1 MIMRHNRKH
10 NLFGW
15 LVASAL
21 LLTTACA
28 NDAMLDLSQGSG
40 TRGTGT
46 VALTVLPQTQTNTTR
61 GIKTGNSTISTGTE
75 IDVLIYAVYAYDEA
89 TQTYVLAE
97 GFGKGSKTSK
107 FTADKVGT
115 GQTAVAATGSAMT
128 DTPVE
133 VQLTVDLEKKYKVVF
148 WAQNSTTDAYD
159 TKDLKK
165 VKVSYTTKANDK
177 DVPAPN
183 NDEQRDAFCAV
194 AEIVNGTPVD
204 KDGKEDNK
212 VYLRRPLAQV
222 NVGTAGWDY
231 EGAAYLKPSSVS
243 YTKSTITLK
252 GVAQYYNVLDGKT
265 LSQNELA
272 EGEKATTDATFS
284 YYRLPAFINVADT
297 EWDNPQ
303 ITPYTGKDSEGNDDG
318 KGFEEYLRVDINK
331 NGEFAPA
338 YVGWKDFDNY
348 RKAADTKADYEKGKL
363 PDTEEFKYLSMCYV
377 LVPEATNIIEKV
389 NPNAKYGSVLDK
401 VSFTAQGTVVDKNEP
416 LEKKVEVSNVPVQ
429 KNWRTNILGY
439 NFFLGA
445 QKYIIDIVPDYCGD
459 YNDGEVV
466 KGEWPKKTKTVKVKE
481 VDATYTITF
490 GSNKTETQSKPR
502 FFTTSVSNT
511 GTVNYSGSK
520 PKYNSKDYTYG
531 LKMTSGGYI
540 DFTTTKETTIVVV
553 QVERP
558 DANGSYS
565 PPGPL
570 HIIKDKTQG
579 WTWGERDM
587 DWEAKPDLKEPSV
600 DFSYRDVSFTEYPLL
615 KPLDDAKNQNVYVYK
630 LENVPAGSYSIRR
643 YGFLDDENGHKKSN
657 ESGVVY
663 VEVQE
668 LEEVEMEVPDIDDD
682 TIDDHKKPR
691 DDGDGT
697 FDDNYPSYRDT
708 DGDDASANKSTG
720 GDNTP
725 TEGE

>member
-1 MIMRHNRKH
+1 MRHNRKH

-15 LVASAL
+15 LAASAL

-40 TRGTGT
+40 TRT

-61 GIKTGNSTISTGTE
+61 GIETGNSTISTGQY
-75 IDVLIYAVYAYDEA
+75 IDVLIYAVYEKIDE
-89 TQTYVLAE
+89 
-97 GFGKGSKTSK
+97 GKYELVNRAFKNSQVDGI
-107 FTADKVGT
+107 TADDLGD
-115 GQTAVAATGSAMT
+115 GQTAVSAKGISYT
-128 DTPVE
+128 NSVT
-133 VQLTVDLEKKYKVVF
+133 VQVTVDAEKEYKVVF
-148 WAQNSTTDAYD
+148 WAQNRQTDAYD
-159 TKDLKK
+159 TKDLEK
-165 VKVSYTTKANDK
+165 VKVSYMTKNEEGNDVSVL
-177 DVPAPN
+177 VPARN

-194 AEIVNGTPVD
+194 AEIIQGTPAN
-204 KDGKEDNK
+204 KGK

-265 LSQNELA
+265 LSQDELA

-318 KGFEEYLRVDINK
+318 KGVEEYLRVDIHNDGK
-331 NGEFAPA
+331 FDPG
-338 YVGWKDFDNY
+338 YVGWKEFDSY
-348 RKAADTKADYEKGKL
+348 RKAADTKAAYEKGKL

-377 LVPEATNIIEKV
+377 LVPEATNIIGEV

-439 NFFLGA
+439 NFFLGK

-459 YNDGEVV
+459 YNDDEVV

-481 VDATYTITF
+481 VAATYTITF
-490 GSNKTETQSKPR
+490 GNNKAETQSKPR

-511 GTVNYSGSK
+511 GTVNYSGSN
-520 PKYNSKDYTYG
+520 PKYNNSKDYKYG

-540 DFTTTKETTIVVV
+540 DFKTTKETTIVVV

-587 DWEAKPDLKEPSV
+587 EWEAEPDLKDPSV
-600 DFSYRDVSFTEYPLL
+600 DFSYSDVSFTEYPLL

-643 YGFLDDENGHKKSN
+643 YGFLDDKDGHKKSN

-668 LEEVEMEVPDIDDD
+668 LKEVEREVPDIDDD

-708 DGDDASANKSTG
+708 DGDDRSANKSTG

>member
-28 NDAMLDLSQGSG
+28 NDAMLDLSQSSG

-61 GIKTGNSTISTGTE
+61 GIKTGNSTISKGTE

-159 TKDLKK
+159 TKDLEK
-165 VKVSYTTKANDK
+165 VKVSYTTKANGK
-177 DVPAPN
+177 DVPASN

-222 NVGTAGWDY
+222 NVGVAGWDY
-231 EGAAYLKPSSVS
+231 EGAAYLKPSAVS
-243 YTKSTITLK
+243 YTKSTITLE
-252 GVAQYYNVLDGKT
+252 GVAQYYNALDGKT
-265 LSQNELA
+265 LSQHELD
-272 EGEKATTDATFS
+272 GEEATTTAIFD
-284 YYRLPAFINVADT
+284 YYRLPAFINVDDAK
-297 EWDNPQ
+297 WDAPQ
-303 ITPYTGKDSEGNDDG
+303 IEPYQN
-318 KGFEEYLRVDINK
+318 EEYLKIDINR
-331 NGEFAPA
+331 NGEFAPG
-338 YVGWKDFDNY
+338 YVGWEAFNTY
-348 RKAADTKADYEKGKL
+348 RAENKNKADYEEKKY
-363 PDTEEFKYLSMCYV
+363 PDTEAFKYMSMCYV
-377 LVPEATNIIEKV
+377 LVPEATNIENKV
-389 NPNAKYGSVLDK
+389 NPDAKYGSVLDK
-401 VSFTAQGTVVDKNEP
+401 VSFTAQGTVVDKNET

-439 NFFLGA
+439 NFFLGT

-459 YNDGEVV
+459 YNDDEVV
-466 KGEWPKKTKTVKVKE
+466 KGEWPKKTKIVKVKE

-490 GSNKTETQSKPR
+490 GSNKAETQSNSG

-511 GTVNYSGSK
+511 GTVNYSGSN
-520 PKYNSKDYTYG
+520 PKYNSKNYTYG

-558 DANGSYS
+558 ATNEKSYS

-570 HIIKDKTQG
+570 HIINKDEKKG
-579 WTWGERDM
+579 WTWGKRDSY
-587 DWEAKPDLKEPSV
+587 WEANPDLAEALLG
-600 DFSYRDVSFTEYPLL
+600 DFSYSGISFIEYPLL
-615 KPLDDAKNQNVYVYK
+615 EPLDDEENQNVYVYK

-643 YGFLDDENGHKKSN
+643 YGFKTDKTDENGVLHKISQ

-668 LEEVEMEVPDIDDD
+668 LKEVDREVVDIDDD
-682 TIDDHKKPR
+682 TIDDHDK
-691 DDGDGT
+691 T

-708 DGDDASANKSTG
+708 DGDDRSANKSTG